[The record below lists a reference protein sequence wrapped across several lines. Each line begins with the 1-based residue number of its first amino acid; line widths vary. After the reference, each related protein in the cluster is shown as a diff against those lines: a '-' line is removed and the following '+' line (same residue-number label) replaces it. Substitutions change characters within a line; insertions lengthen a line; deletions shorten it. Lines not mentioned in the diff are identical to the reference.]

1 MKLRTVL
8 TLLILFSLP
17 HRMYAAAVSPAMIDL
32 EGARGEAV
40 ASIFAVINTQET
52 DQTYYLDTLSFQ
64 AKDESGEPK
73 FLTED
78 TSNNL
83 SQWVSFPIDQIIVP
97 AKSKVDV
104 PFTVQ
109 IPADVSSGSYQT
121 AITVSSAPAE
131 VVATNGAI
139 IEAKTAT
146 LVFLL
151 IKGET
156 TKKVALL
163 DFVSNGK
170 WIQSD
175 LHQTFVYRIQ
185 NQGNVYAIPEGK
197 ITIKDVFG
205 RKLGLIDTNET
216 KQRVLPA
223 TTRSFQTID
232 KKVVGFLDVLRDQAN
247 HFSIGPVT
255 ATLSVNF
262 GDGFEPIQATTSF
275 WYVPYQLILSVL
287 FFVSLLVIGYQT
299 LSKHKKT

>member
-1 MKLRTVL
+1 MKLRVIL
-8 TLLILFSLP
+8 ISLILFALP
-17 HRMYAAAVSPAMIDL
+17 HFMYAAAISPAMMDI
-32 EGARGEAV
+32 EGARGETVTAT
-40 ASIFAVINTQET
+40 FTVINTQGT

-73 FLTED
+73 FLTEE
-78 TSNNL
+78 TSDNL
-83 SQWVSFPIDQIIVP
+83 SKWVSFPVDQIVVP
-97 AKSKVDV
+97 ARSKVDV

-109 IPADVSSGSYQT
+109 IPADVTSGSYHT

-163 DFVSNGK
+163 DFVSGGK
-170 WIQSD
+170 WIQSN
-175 LHQTFVYRIQ
+175 LRQTFTYRLQ
-185 NQGNVYAIPEGK
+185 NQGNVYAIPEGQ
-197 ITIKDVFG
+197 IVLRDLFG
-205 RKLGLIDTNET
+205 RELRSIDANEE

-223 TTRSFQTID
+223 TTRSFQATD
-232 KKVVGFLDVLRDQAN
+232 QKVTGFLDILSDQAK
-247 HFSIGPVT
+247 HFSLGPVT
-255 ATLSVNF
+255 ATLFVNF
-262 GDGFEPIQATTSF
+262 GDGFEPVHATTSF

-287 FFVSLLVIGYQT
+287 LLASLLVIGYQT